1 MLDLKKPQE
10 KINKYFENFSKFL
23 DISNK
28 KYTKPM
34 GFINELAP
42 AYMKII
48 QSPPFEQ
55 INNSLVMNLVNYMIR
70 SNDLKEIAH
79 GSLDTLAIQI
89 ACNEANELESSLKE
103 AYVDSFFLRSIIQS
117 NPALKEKYED
127 LLEIFPS
134 FQKDFNI
141 FTEHLKKIEESF
153 LLDDSSIHRL
163 KFSSLTQ
170 IRQLNES
177 FDKLYD
183 LILLLDQ
190 IKAKGLFNKE
200 LQEDWSRYLKNPENI
215 DKDCLID
222 QRRFLLKVL
231 GLKYRNPILDIKTET
246 IEELKYWFDIEID
259 KLEGDNYEKNRLLRR
274 DGFRLLKVS

>member
-1 MLDLKKPQE
+1 
-10 KINKYFENFSKFL
+10 
-23 DISNK
+23 
-28 KYTKPM
+28 M

-103 AYVDSFFLRSIIQS
+103 SYVDSFFLRSIIQS